1 MQIITSKASRSPLSQ
16 LEAELRIARKKLVEE
31 QQRLKARRQQIA
43 SEHSPEMLALLDGD
57 PISKV
62 FVTTVVEKLVFR
74 DEQGN
79 VISQSD
85 GVPIGQ
91 IVEVK
96 LVEPSPD
103 GNEGQDHDSE

>member
-1 MQIITSKASRSPLSQ
+1 
-16 LEAELRIARKKLVEE
+16 
-31 QQRLKARRQQIA
+31 
-43 SEHSPEMLALLDGD
+43 MLALLDSD
-57 PISKV
+57 PSYKV
-62 FVTTVVEKLVFR
+62 FVTTVVGKLVFR

-96 LVEPSPD
+96 FVEPSPD
-103 GNEGQDHDSE
+103 GNLVQDHDSE